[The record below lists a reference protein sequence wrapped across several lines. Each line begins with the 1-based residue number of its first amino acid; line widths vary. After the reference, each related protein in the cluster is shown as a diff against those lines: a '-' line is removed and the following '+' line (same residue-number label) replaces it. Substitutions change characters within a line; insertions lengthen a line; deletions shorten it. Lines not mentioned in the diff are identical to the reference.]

1 MKTRFLLIGL
11 CLALLGAAV
20 LPVLAQGP
28 GEGGVITT
36 ENIGGDPSTF
46 NPLLGSDTAS
56 SYVYG
61 WLYPAIHGLDPA
73 TGAPTPMVDGALAE
87 SWEYDDTGT
96 VLTIHL
102 RQDLAWNDGTPI
114 TARDY
119 LWAVDAVRSGL
130 TSSPRTY
137 VFDTLADGTPAG
149 GPVTDVQAPDDYTVV
164 VTFNQADCGA
174 FNDVN
179 DITVVPAHI
188 FEQLYGT
195 NYALMDEDPRYIPT
209 VSFGPFK
216 DIEFAPDAQISLIA
230 DQSYPDTQ
238 LGFVSPAEWVYK
250 RVANT
255 TVAFEQFLA
264 GEITYT
270 DAIAAENQSTVRG
283 NPDYQTFEFS
293 QNGFTYMGYNV
304 ADPANPQNGMD
315 ENGNVI
321 DQGKHPIFGNVMVRQ
336 AIAHAVDV
344 DAMIA
349 GILDGNGTRVIT
361 HSIPTSWVQDPDL
374 QPYAFDQALALEMLA
389 EAGWV
394 DDDNDPSTPLVATE
408 VAQAATGV
416 APGTPFEFELITN
429 AGNLARER
437 VGQTIQSQLAEIGIK
452 VDFQAIDFGVLI
464 QNMRAQQG
472 DAFIIGWSLGL
483 PVDPDVTSFYT
494 ALSDQIGAGF
504 GFTSYDNPELND
516 LLQQGK
522 TVPGCG
528 VEDRAAIYRQVNRIL
543 YNDQPYLY
551 LYAGNI
557 MYAAQSY
564 VQNYDPFPNFSLW
577 NVDAWDASH

>member
-1 MKTRFLLIGL
+1 MKTRFFLIGL
-11 CLALLGAAV
+11 CLALMAALV
-20 LPVLAQGP
+20 FPVLAQGP
-28 GEGGVITT
+28 GEGGVIT
-36 ENIGGDPSTF
+36 EDNIGGDPSTF
-46 NPLLGSDTAS
+46 NPLLGSDVVS
-56 SYVYG
+56 SYVFG
-61 WLYPAIHGLDPA
+61 WLYPVIHGLDPA
-73 TGAPTPMVDGALAE
+73 TGAPAPMVDGALAA

-96 VLTIHL
+96 VLTINL

-114 TARDY
+114 TSRDY
-119 LWAVDAVRSGL
+119 LWAVNAVRSGQ

-149 GPVTDVQAPDDYTVV
+149 GAITDVQAPDDYTVV
-164 VTFNQADCGA
+164 VTFKEVDCGA

-179 DITVVPAHI
+179 DIYAVPAHI
-188 FEQLYGT
+188 FEQLYGS

-216 DIEFAPDAQISLIA
+216 DVEFTPDAQVSLIA
-230 DQSYPDTQ
+230 DQTYPDTQ
-238 LGFVSPAEWVYK
+238 LGFVSPAEWVLK

-255 TVAFEQFLA
+255 TVAFEQLLA
-264 GEITYT
+264 GQITFT
-270 DAIAAENQSTVRG
+270 RGVAPERQNEVRG
-283 NPDYQTFEFS
+283 NPDLQTFEFS
-293 QNGFTYMGYNV
+293 QNGFTYMGYNI
-304 ADPANPQNGMD
+304 ADPSNPQNGLD
-315 ENGNVI
+315 ADGNVI
-321 DQGKHPIFGNVMVRQ
+321 DQGTHPLFGNVLVRQ

-344 DAMIA
+344 DAMIQ

-374 QPYAFDQALALEMLA
+374 QPYEFNQALALELLA

-394 DDDNDPSTPLVATE
+394 DHDNDPSTPLIATE

-416 APGTPFEFELITN
+416 EPGTPFEFELITN

-437 VGQTIQSQLAEIGIK
+437 IGQTIQSQLAEIGIT
-452 VDFQAIDFGVLI
+452 VNFQAIDFGVLI
-464 QNMRAQQG
+464 QNIRAQQG

-494 ALSDQIGAGF
+494 AQSDQVGAGF
-504 GFTSYDNPELND
+504 GFTSYNNPELND

-528 VEDRAAIYRQVNRIL
+528 VEDRADIYRQVNRIL
-543 YNDQPYLY
+543 YRDQPYLY
-551 LYAGNI
+551 LYAGNV
-557 MYAAQSY
+557 MYAAQAN
-564 VQNYDPFPNFSLW
+564 VQNFDPFPNFVDW
-577 NVDAWDASH
+577 NIDAWDASN